1 MGRTTAELLAEM
13 PLARRAKIEARAAE
27 MLAEIDSLQA
37 VRKLA
42 GKTQEQIAAALGRK
56 QPSVQ
61 KMEKQADFYVSTLRR
76 FVEAAGGTVE
86 IRISLPGRTPVRLR
100 TFEVLRAKPDLGE
113 GRSCPRPGAD

>member
-100 TFEVLRAKPDLGE
+100 TFEVLRAK
-113 GRSCPRPGAD
+113 S

>member
-1 MGRTTAELLAEM
+1 MARTLEQLMAELPPE
-13 PLARRAKIEARAAE
+13 RRARIEDRVKATI
-27 MLAEIDSLQA
+27 AEIDSLQA

-42 GKTQEQIAAALGRK
+42 GKTQDQIAAALGKK

-86 IRISLPGRTPVRLR
+86 IRINLPDRAPV
-100 TFEVLRAKPDLGE
+100 VLREFSDLH
-113 GRSCPRPGAD
+113 P